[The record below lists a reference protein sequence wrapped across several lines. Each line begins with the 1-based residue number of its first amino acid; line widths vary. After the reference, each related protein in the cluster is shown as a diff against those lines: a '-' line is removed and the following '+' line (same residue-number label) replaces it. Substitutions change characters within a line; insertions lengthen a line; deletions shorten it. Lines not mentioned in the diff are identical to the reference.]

1 MNSHPEQLRRR
12 SLASAPGAPWVT
24 YYDKASGG
32 RIELSSTTLANWVAK
47 ASGLLAE
54 EYDVGADSVVLVG
67 TGRHWLTHVWTWS
80 VWSLGAAVALP
91 GAEDQADLLVVAK
104 GFPLASGRG
113 RDAPTLVCGSDPF
126 ALPLGA
132 DTPDGAIDVM
142 ADIASYPDVNPTPLP
157 PASSPA
163 VVSAAGVIDGGTA
176 VATAARIPERVGS
189 RILVTAD
196 PKTVEGLLACTL
208 SAATMA
214 GATVLAAPDLP
225 AKTRDA
231 IVRQERVD
239 TEIGNL

>member
-1 MNSHPEQLRRR
+1 MTNHPEQLRRR

-24 YYDKASGG
+24 YYDEDSGG
-32 RIELSSTTLANWVAK
+32 RIELSATTLDNWVAK
-47 ASGLLAE
+47 GSGLLAE
-54 EYDVGADSVVLVG
+54 EYDINADSVVLVN

-91 GAEDQADLLVVAK
+91 GAEDEAELLVVAQ
-104 GFPLASGRG
+104 GRPLASNRHYE
-113 RDAPTLVCGSDPF
+113 APTLVCGTDLF

-132 DTPDGAIDVM
+132 ATPSGAVDVM
-142 ADIASYPDVNPTPLP
+142 ADIAGYPDVNPTPLP
-157 PASSPA
+157 PGSSPA
-163 VVSAAGVIDGGTA
+163 VVSAAGVIDGETA
-176 VATAARIPERVGS
+176 VATAARIPERVG
-189 RILVTAD
+189 RRLLVTAD
-196 PKTVEGLLACTL
+196 PTTVEGLLACTL

-225 AKTRDA
+225 AETRDA